1 MGVVS
6 DQPQLASMERAAAL
20 VRGGRTQ
27 YRLLSGSLLLAAPRA
42 ASSYAGA
49 IQDSHA
55 PNRIW
60 RFDCMADAQVL
71 AGTVYL

>member
-1 MGVVS
+1 MGVAS

-27 YRLLSGSLLLAAPRA
+27 YRLLSGFLSLAAPRTA
-42 ASSYAGA
+42 NFYAGA
-49 IQDSHA
+49 IQDSRA
-55 PNRIW
+55 PNWIW

-71 AGTVYL
+71 AGTVCL